1 VALKLQFYN
10 VIINAITVA
19 LQLTEMKEQIQV
31 LDITKKMKH
40 F

>member
-31 LDITKKMKH
+31 LDMIKKMKH
-40 F
+40 S